1 MPSISIRTN
10 IVKSDNLHSLY
21 NQYLEFTSTMVQE
34 HGGMEVAAIMMTQAL
49 SIYKTSLDE
58 IDYNKMVDSISAS
71 RSQVH
76 KFTPTILQ

>member
-1 MPSISIRTN
+1 M
-10 IVKSDNLHSLY
+10 
-21 NQYLEFTSTMVQE
+21 MVQE
-34 HGGMEVAAIMMTQAL
+34 HGGMEVAAIMMAQSL

-58 IDYNKMVDSISAS
+58 IDYNKMVDNISAS